1 MLYAVLGF
9 VILQRAAEL
18 GVAASN
24 TSRLRAQGAFEV
36 DARSYPWFVVMHG
49 AWLASLFLLVPAGT
63 VPSWPLLAVFAVLQ
77 LGRVWV
83 IATLGRR
90 WTTRIIVKPG
100 APPVTS
106 GPYRYL
112 RHPNYAIVAAE
123 IAVLPLAFGATA
135 IALIF
140 SAANLALVAR
150 RIAIEDRA
158 LAGSSRPD
166 PISCLLGDGAPRIEA
181 LDVPAL
187 GAGGRVDDGI
197 DQRRLS

>member
-9 VILQRAAEL
+9 VALQRAAEL
-18 GVAASN
+18 AVAASN
-24 TSRLRAQGAFEV
+24 TSRLRVQGAIEV
-36 DARSYPWFVVMHG
+36 DARAYPWFVVMHG
-49 AWLASLFLLVPAGT
+49 AWLVSLFLLVPASAEA
-63 VPSWPLLAVFAVLQ
+63 SWPLIAVFGVLQ
-77 LGRVWV
+77 LARLWV

-135 IALIF
+135 IALAF
-140 SAANLALVAR
+140 SAANFVLVAR

-158 LAGSSRPD
+158 LAG
-166 PISCLLGDGAPRIEA
+166 
-181 LDVPAL
+181 
-187 GAGGRVDDGI
+187 
-197 DQRRLS
+197 